1 MSTASL
7 HGVTVGVPEGW
18 VDNSILRFISP
29 SDESDPVLS
38 QGFTQNVVVS
48 SHAVPDSVPMGRI
61 FDAPNRAAKEQTS
74 DFEVLASGDCQYL
87 GQPAVYQD
95 VTFSDPRVSTV
106 LCQRQVAL
114 RSETGLVVILTLTSD
129 KKRFKK
135 ALAEVPVEPVKEAKA
150 SKKDR

>member
-7 HGVTVGVPEGW
+7 HGVKVGVPEGW
-18 VDNSILRFISP
+18 VDNSILRFMSP
-29 SDESDPVLS
+29 ADESDPVLS
-38 QGFTQNVVVS
+38 QGFTQNVVIS

-74 DFEVLASGDCQYL
+74 DFEVLASGECQYL
-87 GQPAVYQD
+87 GQAAVYQD
-95 VTFSDPRVSTV
+95 VTFSDPRVNTV

-114 RSETGLVVILTLTSD
+114 RSPTGLVVILTLTSD

-135 ALAEVPVEPVKEAKA
+135 ALAEVPVEAVKEAKA
-150 SKKDR
+150 AKKDR